1 MQEKLIDAITA
12 DSLHE
17 DVRVGKLTG
26 NEGLWPALHLKV
38 FWRVLTRLRVMPS
51 VNAGQSE
58 ECAQIRMQHEG
69 PFRRTVSAMVRTE
82 VQRCMT
88 GSKTPPT

>member
-38 FWRVLTRLRVMPS
+38 FWRVLTRLRG
-51 VNAGQSE
+51 NAFG
-58 ECAQIRMQHEG
+58 
-69 PFRRTVSAMVRTE
+69 
-82 VQRCMT
+82 
-88 GSKTPPT
+88 